1 MGPVEVVV
9 SADVLIGAL
18 SRVSAAAVRF
28 PAMPP
33 RTNHPQAD
41 VIGAFVGADGDF
53 ALILSAEIVEQV
65 AAALLDERGLAWEF
79 AAVDQAVDVLVGIA
93 EHSLGG
99 LVAAA
104 SSVALPAGVGQVG
117 AAVLRAAAA
126 AELGFPRVVVTD
138 EAALLRLRLWQ
149 PRGVPW
155 PGDQAVTLLAPGPFR
170 DLVERARWRLRPTQP

>member
-9 SADVLIGAL
+9 AADVLVAAL

-33 RTNHPQAD
+33 KTNHPQAD

-53 ALILSAEIVEQV
+53 ALILSDEILEQV
-65 AAALLDERGLAWEF
+65 STAVLDRRGLAWEF
-79 AAVDQAVDVLVGIA
+79 TAVDQAVDVLIGIA

-99 LVAAA
+99 LVVAA
-104 SSVALPAGVGQVG
+104 SSVALPAGLGPVEI
-117 AAVLRAAAA
+117 AALRAVAADG
-126 AELGFPRVVVTD
+126 LGQPRAVVTD
-138 EAALLRLRLWQ
+138 EPALQRLRTWQ

-155 PGDQAVTLLAPGPFR
+155 PADQSVTLLGPGPFR
-170 DLVERARWRLRPTQP
+170 DLAERAR